1 MKSAGRDHG
10 PTPPR
15 QWLLGMNFCLGF
27 LSGLTGAGGTGKTE
41 LRVLQLI
48 ALALDRGD
56 LIDEHVFRRTKVLVV

>member
-1 MKSAGRDHG
+1 
-10 PTPPR
+10 
-15 QWLLGMNFCLGF
+15 MNFCLGF